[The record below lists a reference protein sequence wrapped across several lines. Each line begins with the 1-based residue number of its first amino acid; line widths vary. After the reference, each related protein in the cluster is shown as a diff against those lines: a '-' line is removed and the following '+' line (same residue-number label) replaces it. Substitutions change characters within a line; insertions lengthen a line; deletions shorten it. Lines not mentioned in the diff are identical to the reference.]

1 MIKPLL
7 IIGAGS
13 FASEVEEMARLLGYS
28 AIAFLDDHPD
38 CARCSPVVGNMDDI
52 VTMKARYT
60 EAIVALG
67 NNEARM
73 KYHNIIKSAGFTVP
87 VLIHPTAYVSP
98 DAVLSPGCIVRA
110 KAVVSRYARLGD
122 ACIIN
127 VGGLIDHDCV
137 LGNGC
142 HILMGAVVRNEVTL
156 PEKTWIGANQVAE

>member
-1 MIKPLL
+1 MKPLL

-28 AIAFLDDHPD
+28 AIAFLDDHQD
-38 CARCSPVVGNMDDI
+38 RARCSPVVGNMDDI

-67 NNEARM
+67 NNEDRM
-73 KYHNIIKSAGFTVP
+73 KYHNIIKSAGFTVS